1 MTSLSVRLDREGV
14 DRRGTPQAGQ
24 WWYINRF
31 PYLSRSGWLIY
42 GQTGPVGA
50 MVGGASLSPS
60 LGGFKTDFF
69 VNVLLKCIVSPHSV
83 RNSAAHASGLP
94 AML

>member
-1 MTSLSVRLDREGV
+1 MVVWAEGLPIMRKLLGEVGDRRRLRVDVVVARDQMDAVRREVG
-14 DRRGTPQAGQ
+14 RGTPQAGQ

-50 MVGGASLSPS
+50 MVGGCIE
-60 LGGFKTDFF
+60 
-69 VNVLLKCIVSPHSV
+69 KC
-83 RNSAAHASGLP
+83 
-94 AML
+94 